1 MADIIP
7 FKATRPTPDKA
18 PLVTTLAYDEYSAAE
33 LASWLDF
40 NPFSFLHIINPAY
53 VNQQKIGVEQ
63 RFKIV
68 ANKYKDFKRDQIF
81 IQDEQPAFYLYKITA
96 KSYSFV
102 GIMAGTSIE
111 DYKSQHIRKHENTLD
126 YRVSALRDYFKISGF
141 NTEPV
146 LMMHPPHQ
154 QLDEWMNSYQKN
166 NPIYDFTTTNK
177 QKHTIWKIDKP
188 ADIEYITQVFKG
200 FEHLYIADGHHRSAA
215 SEMIHD
221 EDPENPLLQHFM
233 SYLVAENSI
242 KINEYNR
249 VIHDLNG
256 YSTDQF
262 LALLEEDFAI
272 KARKQQLWKPSQKF
286 EFGMYLNN
294 VYYSLRLKQN
304 PTDKEG
310 LEVLDAQILYDKI
323 LHKILAIGDLRTD
336 SRIDY
341 IPGNQSVMEMFKKID
356 NGEYEVGF
364 TLFPPSIEEIK
375 YLAHNNLTMPPKSTY
390 IEPKL
395 RNGLIIYE
403 F

>member
-1 MADIIP
+1 MAEIIP

-96 KSYSFV
+96 KNYSFV
-102 GIMAGTSIE
+102 GIMAGTSIQ

-154 QLDEWMNSYQKN
+154 QLNEWMDSHQKN

-188 ADIEYITQVFKG
+188 TDIEYIKKIFKG

-221 EDPENPLLQHFM
+221 EDPENPLLHHFM

-294 VYYSLRLKQN
+294 VYYSLRLKKT
-304 PTDKEG
+304 PTNKEG
-310 LEVLDAQILYDKI
+310 LGVLDAQILYDKI
-323 LHKILAIGDLRTD
+323 LHKILDIGDLRTD

-341 IPGNQSVMEMFKKID
+341 IPGSQSVMEMFKKID

>member
-1 MADIIP
+1 MAEIIP

-102 GIMAGTSIE
+102 GIMAGTSIQ

-154 QLDEWMNSYQKN
+154 KLDEWIETHQKN

-177 QKHTIWKIDKP
+177 QKHTIWKIDK
-188 ADIEYITQVFKG
+188 ATDIEYITQVFKG

-364 TLFPPSIEEIK
+364 TLFPPSIDEIK